1 VLWRDS
7 CPYESAFTTSTA
19 REGKETSAMT
29 TATVAKTVNGVNVEA
44 LFKTVDAVRATPGIA
59 KFKFRLGN
67 AWLGGGHNRSTIN
80 TFYGVH
86 QENAR
91 PAPFTLDADEPPV
104 LLGQDAGPNPVEYLL
119 HALAACVTTSLVY
132 HAAAKG
138 IAIQEV
144 EATVEGHLDL
154 RGFLGIDKTV
164 RNGYERIRMSYRI
177 KADVPDAALDELVRL
192 GPTYS
197 PVFDS
202 VTRGVPVTVTAERL

>member
-1 VLWRDS
+1 
-7 CPYESAFTTSTA
+7 
-19 REGKETSAMT
+19 MT
-29 TATVAKTVNGVNVEA
+29 TATAAKTVNGVNVQE

-67 AWLGGGHNRSTIN
+67 EWLGGGHNRSTIN

-91 PAPFTLDADEPPV
+91 RAPFTLDADEPPV

-138 IAIQEV
+138 ITLQEV

-154 RGFLGIDKTV
+154 RGFLGIDRSV
-164 RNGYERIRMSYRI
+164 RNGYEQIRMSYRI
-177 KADVPDAALDELVRL
+177 KADVPDAQLEELVRL

-202 VTRGVPVTVTAERL
+202 VTKGVPVTVTTERL